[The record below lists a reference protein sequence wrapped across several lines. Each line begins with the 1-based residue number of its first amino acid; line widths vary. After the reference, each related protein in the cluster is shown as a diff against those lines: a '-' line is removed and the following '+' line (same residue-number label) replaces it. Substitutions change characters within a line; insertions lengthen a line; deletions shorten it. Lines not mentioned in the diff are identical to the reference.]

1 MLRISQFVPSG
12 LRICGNYRDAFP
24 ALNIYTFKFQVLANE
39 IKDIENHRKYSTQI
53 FHKHGVKSPYSINP
67 LLPKFINTSS
77 SAADATGAHVKRRSR
92 KWKYV
97 LGLAGLLGG
106 IFFYYTSEDDD
117 ETDEPTNCGLRAPSK
132 PSDITKDWIEYMLTE
147 HENQNSKGSKV
158 VVDSFDLSNAIK
170 LGEGL
175 NSQLQK
181 IDVQARVQN
190 VSGPKSTSLD
200 KEYHVM
206 VKMRVRSNAMTEAMN
221 KFIDSELKELTIYS
235 DVIPELNK
243 FQKMYGGEFGIKVPN
258 FLYGKFTN
266 KESVLVIENLKPAG
280 YKPHS
285 MKREID
291 LNHAKVVIENLA
303 KLHAVSYSYNK
314 SNNFLDKFPCFN
326 SEDKMSWFNT
336 FMNAVSLLDN
346 TIKLLELKNDKDL
359 NKLALKI
366 EKSKANLHKRLTD
379 VVRDT
384 NSKKVLCLT
393 HNDCHSSN
401 LLFKYG
407 DDNEEN
413 QTIDNMQFVDWQLTN
428 WDSPVIDL
436 QYFFS
441 ISTTHEFRKAH
452 LETLLEHYHSIF
464 TQATTKM
471 GTPVSHWTYEEFK
484 EEYRRFEIYGLLRG
498 LMVTQFVQS
507 KFSEFYQR
515 DALAESEVNQRM
527 RRMNSILCNYLWHKF
542 YTSQN
547 WGKMIM
553 KLNALVLYSIRK
565 EIVSGTNPI
574 LNDRILGLVLDAD
587 EQGLFEDDLPSSVT

>member
-1 MLRISQFVPSG
+1 MHGISQFLPSG
-12 LRICGNYRDAFP
+12 LRICGNYRHVFP
-24 ALNIYTFKFQVLANE
+24 AFNSYTYKFQVLANE
-39 IKDIENHRKYSTQI
+39 IKAIENNRKYSTQI
-53 FHKHGVKSPYSINP
+53 FYKYGVKSLYSINP
-67 LLPKFINTSS
+67 LLPKFRNTS
-77 SAADATGAHVKRRSR
+77 SAADATGKHVKRRSR

-97 LGLAGLLGG
+97 LGLGGLLGG

-117 ETDEPTNCGLRAPSK
+117 ETDEPTSCGLRAPSK

-158 VVDSFDLSNAIK
+158 VVNSFDLSNAIK
-170 LGEGL
+170 PGEGL
-175 NSQLQK
+175 NSQLYK

-190 VSGPKSTSLD
+190 VSEPKSTSLD

-206 VKMRVRSNAMTEAMN
+206 VKMRTRSAMAEEMN
-221 KFIDSELKELTIYS
+221 KFIGSELKELTLYS
-235 DVIPELNK
+235 DVILELNK
-243 FQKMYGGEFGIKVPN
+243 FQKIYGGEFGIKVPS

-285 MKREID
+285 IKCEID
-291 LNHAKVVIENLA
+291 LNHAKVVVENLA

-314 SNNFLDKFPCFN
+314 SHNFLDKFPCYN
-326 SEDKMSWFNT
+326 SEGKMSWFNSLFNT
-336 FMNAVSLLDN
+336 VSLLDN
-346 TIKLLELKNDKDL
+346 AIKLLELKNDKDL
-359 NKLALKI
+359 KKLAIKI

-379 VVRDT
+379 VVGDI

-407 DDNEEN
+407 EDNKGN
-413 QTIDNMQFVDWQLTN
+413 QTIDDMQFVDWQMTN
-428 WDSPVIDL
+428 WDSPMMDL

-441 ISTTHEFRKAH
+441 GSTTREFRKAH

-484 EEYRRFEIYGLLRG
+484 EEYSRFEIYGFLRG
-498 LMVTQFVQS
+498 LVMVQFVLS
-507 KFSEFYQR
+507 KLNELLQR
-515 DALAESEVNQRM
+515 DALTESEVNPRI
-527 RRMNSILCNYLWHKF
+527 RRMNSILCKYLWHKC
-542 YTSQN
+542 YTSPN
-547 WGKMIM
+547 WEKMIIM
-553 KLNALVLYSIRK
+553 NLNTLMLYSIRK

-587 EQGLFEDDLPSSVT
+587 GQGLFEEDLSSVR